1 MINLQVV
8 ATVRSGQEN
17 VTVYLAGV
25 LPEVYRRSRVS
36 NFKDAKM
43 RINKKIAQ
51 QKADASG
58 IPIRTRGL
66 GNPGQRQNK
75 ELFARHLSHSLEP
88 LTQRFIN
95 SGINALTKELLKSA
109 ILSEVERMGDVI
121 NARCTVTSCPESGVL
136 EVDLSIDHTDH
147 DVVPVKLRYTI

>member
-25 LPEVYRRSRVS
+25 LPEAYRRSRVS
-36 NFKDAKM
+36 DFKDARM

-51 QKADASG
+51 QKADVG
-58 IPIRTRGL
+58 NIPIRTRGF
-66 GNPGQRQNK
+66 GNPAQRQNK

-88 LTQRFIN
+88 LTQRFID
-95 SGINALTKELLKSA
+95 SGLNGLTKELLKSA
-109 ILSEVERMGDVI
+109 ILNEVGRMTGVT

-136 EVDLSIDHTDH
+136 EVDLSVNHVIH
-147 DVVPVKLRYTI
+147 DLVPLKLRYTI